1 MSVWIWILV
10 VVVAVVAAIVVTT
23 LIVRRNDARKV
34 GFMMDAL
41 EDGELNFHFKEKSA
55 LNRALNRIKGIF
67 ERRDAANEESS
78 QNKLFRVMTH
88 EIMNTVAP
96 IASLS
101 DALLNEEGVDVKA
114 GLETISACDALLT
127 EEGVDVK
134 AGLETISAS
143 SKDLIRFVE
152 SYRSMTQAQP
162 PVRKAVMV
170 DELMD
175 RVLLLN
181 KAKIAEQGATLTYQ
195 ANTPDLLVYADEGQ
209 IMQVFNNLIKNAVQ
223 AGATSIRITADLN
236 SEDQTVIRVANN
248 GKAIPLRQTE
258 EIFIPFYTTKPN
270 GTGIGLSLSKQIMVK
285 HNGTLVLEQSDSNV
299 TIFALIFK

>member
-1 MSVWIWILV
+1 MSIWIWIAII
-10 VVVAVVAAIVVTT
+10 VVAVVASVVVTFVLT
-23 LIVRRNDARKV
+23 RRHDTKKV
-34 GFMMDAL
+34 SFMMDAL
-41 EDGELNFHFKEKSA
+41 EDGEMNFHFKEKSA

-101 DALLNEEGVDVKA
+101 
-114 GLETISACDALLT
+114 DALLT

-195 ANTPDLLVYADEGQ
+195 ANTPDLLIYADEGQ

-270 GTGIGLSLSKQIMVK
+270 GTGIGLSLSKQIMVR
-285 HNGTLVLEQSDSNV
+285 HNGNLVLEQSDSNLTV
-299 TIFALIFK
+299 FALLFK

>member
-1 MSVWIWILV
+1 MSAWIWILV

-101 DALLNEEGVDVKA
+101 DALL
-114 GLETISACDALLT
+114 T

-181 KAKIAEQGATLTYQ
+181 KAKVAEQGATLTYQ
-195 ANTPDLLVYADEGQ
+195 ANTPDLLIYADEGQ
-209 IMQVFNNLIKNAVQ
+209 IMMVFNNLIKNAVQ

-285 HNGTLVLEQSDSNV
+285 HNGTLLLEQSDSNV

>member
-1 MSVWIWILV
+1 MSAWIWILV
-10 VVVAVVAAIVVTT
+10 LVVAVVTAIVVTT

-101 DALLNEEGVDVKA
+101 DALL
-114 GLETISACDALLT
+114 T

-162 PVRKAVMV
+162 PIRKAVMV
-170 DELMD
+170 DELMN

-195 ANTPDLLVYADEGQ
+195 ANTPDLLIYADEGQ
-209 IMQVFNNLIKNAVQ
+209 IMMVFNNLIKNAVQ

>member
-1 MSVWIWILV
+1 MSAWIWILV
-10 VVVAVVAAIVVTT
+10 VVVAVIAAIVMTT

-101 DALLNEEGVDVKA
+101 DALL
-114 GLETISACDALLT
+114 T

-195 ANTPDLLVYADEGQ
+195 ANTPDLLIYADEGQ

-270 GTGIGLSLSKQIMVK
+270 GTGIGLSLSKQIMVR
-285 HNGTLVLEQSDSNV
+285 HNGNLVLEQSDSSLTV
-299 TIFALIFK
+299 FAMVFK

>member
-10 VVVAVVAAIVVTT
+10 VVVAIVAAVVVTT

-55 LNRALNRIKGIF
+55 LNRTLNRIKGIF

-101 DALLNEEGVDVKA
+101 
-114 GLETISACDALLT
+114 DALLT

-195 ANTPDLLVYADEGQ
+195 ANTPDLLIYADEGQ

-236 SEDQTVIRVANN
+236 SEDQTVLRVANN
-248 GKAIPLRQTE
+248 GKAIPLRQVE
-258 EIFIPFYTTKPN
+258 EIFVPFYTTKPN

-285 HNGTLVLEQSDSNV
+285 HNGKLILEQSDSQI
-299 TIFALIFK
+299 TIFSLIFK

>member
-1 MSVWIWILV
+1 MSAWIWILV
-10 VVVAVVAAIVVTT
+10 VVVSVVAAIVVTT

-101 DALLNEEGVDVKA
+101 DALL
-114 GLETISACDALLT
+114 T
-127 EEGVDVK
+127 EEGVDTK

-195 ANTPDLLVYADEGQ
+195 ANTPDLLIYADEGQ
-209 IMQVFNNLIKNAVQ
+209 IMQVLNNLIKNAVQ
-223 AGATSIRITADLN
+223 ASATSIRITADLN
-236 SEDQTVIRVANN
+236 SEDQTIIRVANN
-248 GKAIPLRQTE
+248 GKAITLRQTE

>member
-1 MSVWIWILV
+1 MSAWIWILV

-101 DALLNEEGVDVKA
+101 DALL
-114 GLETISACDALLT
+114 T

-195 ANTPDLLVYADEGQ
+195 ANTPDLLIYADEGQ
-209 IMQVFNNLIKNAVQ
+209 IMMVFNNLIKNAVQ
-223 AGATSIRITADLN
+223 AGATSIRITAALN
-236 SEDQTVIRVANN
+236 SEDQTIIRVANN

-270 GTGIGLSLSKQIMVK
+270 GTGIGLSLSKQIMVR
-285 HNGTLVLEQSDSNV
+285 HNGNLVLEQSDSNLTV
-299 TIFALIFK
+299 FALLFK